1 MQTQELIEE
10 AISLPVDERIKI
22 VDCLLGSLNQTQP
35 EIEAAWNA
43 LAQKRLADL
52 ESGLVQPVDG
62 HTVFEK
68 LWQKVGR

>member
-35 EIEAAWNA
+35 EIEEAWNA

-52 ESGLVQPVDG
+52 ESGLVQSVDG
-62 HTVFEK
+62 HAVFEK